1 MCGSVKVICL
11 FSENEKNIC
20 LFQNNKLFL
29 LRVKQIK
36 KTYMTTGTITIRGS
50 VYQGAQ
56 RYAKEH
62 NVSLNTFVESIIV
75 KAIGLDMPKRVK
87 KNKFKLKSFDELS
100 PRVRSLIGPGNASKE
115 VEEDINGRNARMEYL
130 EEKYGK

>member
-1 MCGSVKVICL
+1 
-11 FSENEKNIC
+11 
-20 LFQNNKLFL
+20 
-29 LRVKQIK
+29 
-36 KTYMTTGTITIRGS
+36 MTTGTITIRGS

-62 NVSLNTFVESIIV
+62 NVSLDTFVESIIV
-75 KAIGLDMPKRVK
+75 KAIG
-87 KNKFKLKSFDELS
+87 
-100 PRVRSLIGPGNASKE
+100 IGPGNASKE